1 MVRPPTRCTGFALGG
16 PTLYS
21 RFASPTL
28 NRTKSGPLAVAS
40 AGEIVHMADVEIMAR
55 RLQVANLAPADAG
68 RGVAR
73 LPVKLMTELGLAE
86 GDVIAISGKRQTAAR
101 AIRPY
106 GDDEGLDIIR
116 LDGLQRANA
125 GIGSGEFVEV
135 KKAKSKPAT
144 RVVFAPAQNNIR
156 LQGSTEALKRSFL
169 GHPLTQGDTV
179 ATAGHQRVNADMPE
193 NIRQLLNA
201 PAFALQEVRMTIV
214 TALPKGIVHIDADTQ
229 VELLA
234 EFTEKA
240 GERRADVT
248 YDDLGGMVD
257 AIDALREMVEL
268 PLRHPELFQRL
279 GVDPPKGVLL
289 HGPPGTGK
297 TRLAR
302 AVANESDA
310 QFFHIAGPEIMG
322 SAYGESEKKLREL
335 FEQAAKAAPSI
346 VFIDEI
352 DSIAPKRGQV
362 SGEAEKRL
370 VAQLLTLMDG
380 LEPRQN
386 LVVIA
391 ATNRP
396 EALDEALRR
405 PGRFDRE
412 IVVGVPDETGR
423 REILAIHTRGMPLA
437 EGVNLDELARRT
449 YGFVGADLAALTR
462 EAALESVRR
471 IMPKINLDEDAIPT
485 EVLDALSVEA
495 KDFDN
500 ALKRVQPSAMR
511 EVMVQMPNVGWDDIG
526 GLDEARDKLREGV
539 ELPLKHPEAFRR
551 LGIRPAKGFLLYG
564 PPGTGKTLLAK
575 ATARESEANFIATK
589 SSDLLSKW
597 YGESEQQI
605 ARLFARARQVAP
617 TVIFIDEL
625 DSLVPA
631 RGGGLGEP
639 QVTERVVNTILA
651 EMDGLEELNNVV
663 LIGATNRPNLI
674 DPALLRPGRFDELVY
689 VGTPDTAGRRR
700 ILAIHTKAMPL
711 AKDVDLEAMA
721 RRTERF
727 TGADLEDLVR
737 RAGLTA
743 LRRGLD
749 ADIVTMADFEQA
761 LRETRASV
769 TEEMLA
775 DYAKIEQTLKSDAV
789 KPVGGI
795 GFVLPGMLQPRP
807 PNPERESEEP

>member
-1 MVRPPTRCTGFALGG
+1 
-16 PTLYS
+16 
-21 RFASPTL
+21 
-28 NRTKSGPLAVAS
+28 
-40 AGEIVHMADVEIMAR
+40 MADAETKPT
-55 RLQVANLAPADAG
+55 RLQVANLPPGDSG

-73 LPVKLMTELGLAE
+73 LPAKLMESLKLAE
-86 GDVIAISGKRQTAAR
+86 GDVIEILGKRSTAAR
-101 AIRPY
+101 AIRHY
-106 GDDEGLDIIR
+106 GEDEGLDIIR

-125 GIGSGEFVEV
+125 GVGSADFVEIR
-135 KKAKSKPAT
+135 KAVSKPAT
-144 RVVFAPAQNNIR
+144 RVVFAPAQSNVR
-156 LQGSTEALKRSFL
+156 LQGSTAALQRSFE
-169 GHPLTQGDTV
+169 GRPLTEGDIV

-193 NIRQLLNA
+193 HVRQLLNA
-201 PAFALQEVRMTIV
+201 PAFALQEVRLTVV
-214 TALPKGIVHIDADTQ
+214 TTAPRGIVHIDQNTQ
-229 VELLA
+229 VEMRS
-234 EFTEKA
+234 EFVEGA

-248 YDDLGGMVD
+248 YDDLGGMKD
-257 AIDALREMVEL
+257 TIDALREMVEL

-310 QFFHIAGPEIMG
+310 AFFHIAGPEIMG

-335 FEQAAKAAPSI
+335 FEEAAKSAPSI

-370 VAQLLTLMDG
+370 VAQLLSLMDG
-380 LEPRQN
+380 IEPRQN

-412 IVVGVPDETGR
+412 IVVGVPDENGR
-423 REILAIHTRGMPLA
+423 REILGIHTRGMPLA
-437 EGVNLDELARRT
+437 PDVDLDALARRT
-449 YGFVGADLAALTR
+449 YGFVGADIAALAR
-462 EAALESVRR
+462 EAALEAVRR
-471 IMPKINLDEDAIPT
+471 ILPKINLAEETLPT
-485 EVLDALSVEA
+485 EVLDALSVDNR
-495 KDFDN
+495 DFDN

-511 EVMVQMPNVGWDDIG
+511 EVMVEVPNVTWDDVG
-526 GLDEARDKLREGV
+526 GLDQARDRLREGV

-551 LGIRPAKGFLLYG
+551 LGIRPARGFLLYG

-575 ATARESEANFIATK
+575 ATARESQANFIATK

-639 QVTERVVNTILA
+639 QVTERVVNTILS

-674 DPALLRPGRFDELVY
+674 DPALLRPGRLDELIY
-689 VGTPDTAGRRR
+689 VGTPDAAGRKR
-700 ILAIHTKAMPL
+700 ILAIHTSDMPL
-711 AKDVDLEAMA
+711 AKNVDLESLAQ
-721 RRTERF
+721 RTENF

-743 LRRGLD
+743 LRAGLD
-749 ADIVTMADFEQA
+749 AKTVTMADFEAA
-761 LRETRASV
+761 LKETRASV
-769 TEEMLA
+769 TPDMLEE
-775 DYAKIEQTLKSDAV
+775 YEKIQDTLKSDAV
-789 KPVGGI
+789 RPNSGI
-795 GFVLPGMLQPRP
+795 GFVLPGMLRPRTD
-807 PNPERESEEP
+807 SGKS

>member
-1 MVRPPTRCTGFALGG
+1 MADTDTIE
-16 PTLYS
+16 
-21 RFASPTL
+21 
-28 NRTKSGPLAVAS
+28 RTKSVK
-40 AGEIVHMADVEIMAR
+40 
-55 RLQVANLAPADAG
+55 LQVASLPPGDSG
-68 RGVAR
+68 RGLAR
-73 LPVKLMTELGLAE
+73 LPEKVMAALGLAD
-86 GDVIAISGKRQTAAR
+86 GDVIEIEGKRITAAR
-101 AIRPY
+101 AIRLAQE
-106 GDDEGLDIIR
+106 DAELDIVR

-125 GIGSGEFVEV
+125 GSGSGDFVEIR
-135 KKAKSKPAT
+135 KAKSKGASK
-144 RVVFAPAQNNIR
+144 VVFAPAQANVR
-156 LQGSTEALKRSFL
+156 LQGSAEALKRTFA
-169 GHPLTQGDTV
+169 GRPLTEGDTV
-179 ATAGHQRVNADMPE
+179 STTGHQRINADMPDH
-193 NIRQLLNA
+193 IRQLLNA
-201 PAFALQEVRMTIV
+201 PAFALQELRLVVVSTEP
-214 TALPKGIVHIDADTQ
+214 AGIVHIDAKTS
-229 VELLA
+229 VELRP
-234 EFTEKA
+234 EFTVVE

-248 YDDLGGMVD
+248 YDDLGGMTST
-257 AIDALREMVEL
+257 IDALREMVEL

-310 QFFHIAGPEIMG
+310 QFFLVNGPEIMG
-322 SAYGESEKKLREL
+322 SAYGESERRLREI
-335 FEQAAKAAPSI
+335 FEAAAEQAPSI

-380 LEPRQN
+380 IAPRQN
-386 LVVIA
+386 TVVIA

-396 EALDEALRR
+396 EAVDEALRR

-412 IVVGVPDETGR
+412 IVVGVPDEPGR
-423 REILAIHTRGMPLA
+423 REILGIHTRGMPLSPD
-437 EGVNLDELARRT
+437 VDLDDLARRT
-449 YGFVGADLAALTR
+449 YGFVGADIAALAR
-462 EAALESVRR
+462 EAALEAVRR
-471 IMPKINLDEDAIPT
+471 FMPKLDLSKDTIPT
-485 EVLDALSVEA
+485 ELLDQLSVELS
-495 KDFDN
+495 DFDN

-511 EVMVQMPNVGWDDIG
+511 EVMVEAPTITWDDIG
-526 GLDEARDKLREGV
+526 GLDTARDKLREGI

-575 ATARESEANFIATK
+575 AAARESEANFIATK

-605 ARLFARARQVAP
+605 ARLFNRARQVAP
-617 TVIFIDEL
+617 TIIFIDEI

-651 EMDGLEELNNVV
+651 EMDGLEELQNVV
-663 LIGATNRPNLI
+663 VIGATNRPTLV
-674 DPALLRPGRFDELVY
+674 DPALLRPGRFDELIY

-700 ILAIHTKAMPL
+700 ILAIHTKGMPL
-711 AKDVDLEAMA
+711 AKDVDLESLAK
-721 RRTERF
+721 RTERF

-749 ADIVTMADFEQA
+749 EAEVTGEDFEVA
-761 LRETRASV
+761 LKETRASV
-769 TEEMLA
+769 TPEMLEEY
-775 DYAKIEQTLKSDAV
+775 DRIQETLKSEAV
-789 KPVGGI
+789 RPMSGI
-795 GFVLPGMLQPRP
+795 GFVLPGMLRP
-807 PNPERESEEP
+807 KEGGKQ

>member
-1 MVRPPTRCTGFALGG
+1 
-16 PTLYS
+16 
-21 RFASPTL
+21 
-28 NRTKSGPLAVAS
+28 
-40 AGEIVHMADVEIMAR
+40 
-55 RLQVANLAPADAG
+55 
-68 RGVAR
+68 
-73 LPVKLMTELGLAE
+73 
-86 GDVIAISGKRQTAAR
+86 
-101 AIRPY
+101 
-106 GDDEGLDIIR
+106 
-116 LDGLQRANA
+116 
-125 GIGSGEFVEV
+125 
-135 KKAKSKPAT
+135 
-144 RVVFAPAQNNIR
+144 VVFAPAQDNVR
-156 LQGSTEALKRSFL
+156 LQGSATALKRSFA
-169 GHPLTQGDTV
+169 GRPVVEGDVV
-179 ATAGHQRVNADMPE
+179 ATTGHQRIDSNMPE
-193 NIRQLLNA
+193 EVRRMLNA
-201 PAFALQEVRMTIV
+201 PAFALQEVRLMVV
-214 TALPKGIVHIDADTQ
+214 TTTPSGVVHIDQSTEI
-229 VELLA
+229 ELLP
-234 EFTEKA
+234 EYRQEE

-248 YDDLGGMVD
+248 YDDLGGMRET
-257 AIDALREMVEL
+257 IDALREMVEL

-322 SAYGESEKKLREL
+322 AAYGESEKKLREL
-335 FEQAAKAAPSI
+335 FEQAAASAPSI

-352 DSIAPKRGQV
+352 DSIAPKRSQV
-362 SGEAEKRL
+362 TGEAEKRL
-370 VAQLLTLMDG
+370 VAQLLSLMDG

-396 EALDEALRR
+396 EAIDEALRR

-412 IVVGVPDETGR
+412 IVVGVPDEKGR
-423 REILAIHTRGMPLA
+423 REILGIHTRGMPLSPD
-437 EGVNLDELARRT
+437 VNLDELSRQT

-462 EAALESVRR
+462 EAALEAVRR
-471 IMPKINLDEDAIPT
+471 IMPRLNLDSDTIPN
-485 EVLDALSVEA
+485 EVLDALSVEPH
-495 KDFDN
+495 DFTN

-511 EVMVQMPNVGWDDIG
+511 EVMVETPSIGWDDVG
-526 GLDEARDKLREGV
+526 GLDAARDRLREGV
-539 ELPLKHPEAFRR
+539 ELPLKHPDAFRR
-551 LGIRPAKGFLLYG
+551 LGIRPARGFLLYG

-575 ATARESEANFIATK
+575 ATARESQANFIATK

-674 DPALLRPGRFDELVY
+674 DPALLRPGRLDELIY

-700 ILAIHTKAMPL
+700 ILAIHTKDMPL
-711 AKDVDLEAMA
+711 ARDVDLESLAQ
-721 RRTERF
+721 RTERF

-749 ADIVTMADFEQA
+749 ANQVTKEDFEAA
-761 LRETRASV
+761 LVETRASV
-769 TEEMLA
+769 TPEMLEE
-775 DYAKIEQTLKSDAV
+775 YERIQKTLKSEAV
-789 KPVGGI
+789 RPDGI
-795 GFVLPGMLQPRP
+795 GFVLPGMLRSRGG
-807 PNPERESEEP
+807 NGKGDDG